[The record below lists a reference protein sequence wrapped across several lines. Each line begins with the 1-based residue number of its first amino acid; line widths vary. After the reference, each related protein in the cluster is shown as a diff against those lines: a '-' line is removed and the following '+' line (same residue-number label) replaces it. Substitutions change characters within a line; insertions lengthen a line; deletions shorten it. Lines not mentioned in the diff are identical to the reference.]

1 MYASL
6 LSRVLK
12 KDVIELKNYFKELGC
27 SVEVKINDKTKE

>member
-12 KDVIELKNYFKELGC
+12 KDVVELKNYFKELAC
-27 SVEVKINDKTKE
+27 SLEVKKNDKTKE